1 MIGLALMAR
10 DLAEKR
16 NDGTKLNDGSSH
28 RVPVSRLTAS
38 VDHCYTTSREYYAI
52 IDRISRGER
61 P

>member
-16 NDGTKLNDGSSH
+16 NDDTKLNAGGEG
-28 RVPVSRLTAS
+28 RVPVSRELAK
-38 VDHCYTTSREYYAI
+38 DCCYTTSREYYAI
-52 IDRISRGER
+52 IDRIARGQK